1 MELAEKV
8 VLTNMCMVYNGS
20 KVLVQNKVNGK
31 WTGLTFP
38 GGHVERHESFT
49 DSVIREVFE
58 ETGLTISA
66 PRLCGIKQWPH
77 SKNVRY
83 IVLFYKTDRFEG
95 ELKSSAE
102 GEVFWMELEEFRKGN
117 LARDMLGMLDVFLD
131 DNKSEFYYFP
141 DKTDGGWRYEIK

>member
-1 MELAEKV
+1 M
-8 VLTNMCMVYNGS
+8 
-20 KVLVQNKVNGK
+20 
-31 WTGLTFP
+31 
-38 GGHVERHESFT
+38 
-49 DSVIREVFE
+49 FE

-131 DNKSEFYYFP
+131 DDKSEFYYFP
-141 DKTDGGWRYEIK
+141 DKTDGGWRYEIKSKPPVEPVVCSAPIRGRYWLYP